1 VSYLFAYFSPSR
13 IRRTQILEDLNRGRT
28 VVCDRY
34 AFSGIAFSVIKVRN
48 SLAASLP
55 RAKHRSANRRL
66 TGKLTCY

>member
-1 VSYLFAYFSPSR
+1 MSYLFAYCSPSR

-34 AFSGIAFSVIKVRN
+34 AFSGIAFSVIKVRT

-55 RAKHRSANRRL
+55 LAKYRSPIP
-66 TGKLTCY
+66 KLTEKLMC